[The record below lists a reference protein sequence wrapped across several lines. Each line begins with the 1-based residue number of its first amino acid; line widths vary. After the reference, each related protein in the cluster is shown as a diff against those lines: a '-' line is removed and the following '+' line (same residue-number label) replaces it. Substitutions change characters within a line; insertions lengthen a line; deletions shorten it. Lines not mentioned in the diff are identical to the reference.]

1 MLGFRQ
7 DIASS
12 DSLSV
17 FFDFISL
24 GSVLTNTDADYEY
37 KGNISSYKYKIEE
50 SDRKISIGIEE
61 QN

>member
-1 MLGFRQ
+1 M
-7 DIASS
+7 
-12 DSLSV
+12 
-17 FFDFISL
+17 
-24 GSVLTNTDADYEY
+24 LTNTDADYEY